1 MDAIVNIR
9 LPDGTTLTL
18 GDWVDKP
25 VFSTVMFLTGF
36 NDPNVSAFGYNV
48 GEPVPS
54 TSNATAQITSTE
66 AETNIAAAGGNV
78 STEELLVYAIK
89 PEYFELQTGTAGAST
104 DLTTAAPRLPGQP
117 VMRPTTLGKIQL
129 ALMLQLRVT
138 EKVYADAGSGY
149 FPTGFGVFGMGQLLS
164 QAAAA
169 TARTYANNSWPAQD
183 AVRSF
188 AVPHHIG
195 GTEKYSVVWQ
205 NWPGNTINFTD
216 EAQANIAGLT
226 VYARTYLDGMRKRP
240 TA

>member
-1 MDAIVNIR
+1 MDTIVNIR

-25 VFSTVMFLTGF
+25 IFSAVMFLTGF
-36 NDPNVSAFGYNV
+36 NDPVLEAFGYNV
-48 GEPVPS
+48 GENVPA
-54 TSNATAQITSTE
+54 TSNAGTKVTSTE
-66 AETNIAAAGGNV
+66 HDTNIAAAGGNV

-89 PEYFELQTGTAGAST
+89 PEYFELQTSGGT
-104 DLTTAAPRLPGQP
+104 DLTTASPRLPGQP

-129 ALMLQLRVT
+129 SLNLRLRVS
-138 EKVYADAGSGY
+138 EKVYADAGTGY
-149 FPTGFGVFGMGQLLS
+149 FPTGFGVFGMGALIPTN
-164 QAAAA
+164 AAA
-169 TARTYANNSWPAQD
+169 TGRTYANNAWPAQD

-195 GTEKYSVVWQ
+195 GTEKYQVQWL
-205 NWPGNTINFTD
+205 NWPGATVNFTD
-216 EAQANIAGLT
+216 EAQGALTGLV